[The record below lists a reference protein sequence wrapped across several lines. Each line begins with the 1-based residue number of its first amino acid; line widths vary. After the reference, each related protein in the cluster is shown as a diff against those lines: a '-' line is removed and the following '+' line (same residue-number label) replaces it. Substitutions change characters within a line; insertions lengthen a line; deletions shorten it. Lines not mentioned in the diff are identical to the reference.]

1 MNKEYKEKIEKL
13 KQELLIM
20 KTLNI
25 KPNYSELSRIYKID
39 RRTIKKYNNGNCRK
53 NITIIRKSKLDDLKN
68 EIKEKLEL
76 PGITVT
82 GLYQYFSK
90 DKNIGT
96 YSNFYKYIKKH
107 NLKPNKNNKVH
118 LRFET
123 EMGKQLQFD
132 WKEEIKMI
140 SKHGEIFEFNILS
153 STLGASRLHIF
164 VYSKFKTRID
174 VQRSLIKT
182 FEYIGGL
189 PEELLTDNMSS
200 IVNTKTGEFSE
211 EFKTFIKDMGI
222 DARKCKPRHPYTKG
236 KDESANRFMSW
247 LIPYNHEFED
257 EQELIKIIGEINL
270 KVNKQINSTIGVA
283 PIMLFNKEKEYLRP
297 LPNHKITDQYLI
309 TTLHL
314 KISNESLFYYKG
326 KRYSVPNK
334 FINQTLDIQEEN
346 NKLYVYYNKKLITIH
361 EISEKNIN
369 YKEEHYIE
377 GLSNILKNKT
387 QEQIETLAKKNLEKL
402 NELCE
407 VKKNE

>member
-1 MNKEYKEKIEKL
+1 MNKLKEKIEKL

-39 RRTIKKYNNGNCRK
+39 RRTIEKYNNGYCRE
-53 NITIIRKSKLDDLKN
+53 NIKTIRKSKLDDFKD

-107 NLKPNKNNKVH
+107 KLKPNKNNKVH

-132 WKEEIKMI
+132 WKEDIKMI
-140 SKHGEIFEFNILS
+140 SRHGEIFEFNILS
-153 STLGASRLHIF
+153 STLGASRLHVF

-200 IVNTKTGEFSE
+200 IVNTKNGEFLE
-211 EFKTFIKDMGI
+211 EFKTFIKDIGI
-222 DARKCKPRHPYTKG
+222 DAKKCKPRHPYTKG
-236 KDESANRFMSW
+236 KDESANRFISW

-257 EQELIKIIGEINL
+257 EQELIRIISEINL
-270 KVNKQINSTIGVA
+270 KVNKQINSTIGVS

-297 LPNHKITDQYLI
+297 LPNHKIIDQYLI
-309 TTLHL
+309 NTLHL

-387 QEQIETLAKKNLEKL
+387 QEQIEALAKKNLEKL